1 MQLSRIRDFEVLR
14 NHFMATRNTYGG
26 CILFFTTDFYEE
38 ARHGQHI
45 YKKLFV
51 VVFIYENTL
60 KIVIICKNIS
70 LLYFFLPRGTKF
82 QFSGTVVSHL
92 L

>member
-1 MQLSRIRDFEVLR
+1 MELSRIRDSEMLR

-51 VVFIYENTL
+51 VVFVYENTL
-60 KIVIICKNIS
+60 KIVIICKK
-70 LLYFFLPRGTKF
+70 YFLIII
-82 QFSGTVVSHL
+82 FST
-92 L
+92 